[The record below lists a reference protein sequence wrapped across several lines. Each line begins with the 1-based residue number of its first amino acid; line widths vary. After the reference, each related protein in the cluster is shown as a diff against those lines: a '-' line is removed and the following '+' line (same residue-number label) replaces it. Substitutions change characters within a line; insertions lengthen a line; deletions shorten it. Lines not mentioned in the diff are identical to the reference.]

1 MGDKELYKNNI
12 NVGWDVLTLGKAKYE
27 FESEERYRI
36 FQREIIR
43 EAMRRIDKYPYEK
56 FPVYADFYINL
67 DKNETIEY
75 YTIVC
80 VNRQDGVNSKNATID
95 SDSIDGTKVKIV
107 LKDNN
112 NVGDYKITVKTRT
125 NNDNDYEIDIPVKV
139 SNTRE
144 RTDRFSKQV
153 SEEFVVTTDF
163 SNDLGSSETISSITV
178 SAIRLSDGS
187 DLTSSV
193 IEFSQKSS
201 KKVLVG
207 VQNGVDGEL
216 YRIVI
221 KIQTSIGYKFQK
233 NILMKVKEI

>member
-1 MGDKELYKNNI
+1 
-12 NVGWDVLTLGKAKYE
+12 
-27 FESEERYRI
+27 
-36 FQREIIR
+36 
-43 EAMRRIDKYPYEK
+43 MRRIDKYPYEK